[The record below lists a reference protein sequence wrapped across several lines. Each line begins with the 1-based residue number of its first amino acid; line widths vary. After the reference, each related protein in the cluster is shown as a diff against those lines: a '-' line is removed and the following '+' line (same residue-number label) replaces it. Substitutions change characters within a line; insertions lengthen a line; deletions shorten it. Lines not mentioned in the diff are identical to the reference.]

1 MSAEGFTRREVLF
14 VLGAVASPQA
24 RAAAGLL
31 PGAHIDHVAIAVG
44 DLDKTMAFYRRLFG
58 TDVLKNVRTSRRYLH
73 LGKRY
78 LGIEPAAT
86 GTPARIDHIGIGI
99 RNFDQSGTKD
109 MLEKAG
115 FQVREGAGDYVK
127 DPDGTPLQ
135 IWTEES
141 WKLNQ
146 ASPEVS
152 PPQDALFHP
161 RGIYQVSI
169 RVTNLSASIPFYS
182 KLFGDV
188 APFSK
193 QIGQAVFALD
203 QSRIVLDQT
212 AADRPA
218 SIHSF
223 SVVVDSFDAA
233 AVAKVLSQLGARAE
247 LSQDGSQISFSDP
260 DGIRLSVVVAGK
272 K

>member
-1 MSAEGFTRREVLF
+1 MARREFVLA
-14 VLGAVASPQA
+14 LGAVAIPQA
-24 RAAAGLL
+24 RAAVGLL
-31 PGAHIDHVAIAVG
+31 PGAHIDHVALAVG

-58 TDVLKNVRTSRRYLH
+58 TDVLKNERTSRRYLH

-86 GTPARIDHIGIGI
+86 GTSTRIDHIGIGI
-99 RNFDQSGTKD
+99 KNFDQSATKD
-109 MLEKAG
+109 VLEKAG
-115 FQVREGAGDYVK
+115 FQVREGAGDFVR
-127 DPDGTPLQ
+127 DPDGTSLQ

-152 PPQDALFHP
+152 PPQEPLFNA
-161 RGIYQVSI
+161 RGLYQVSI
-169 RVTNLSASIPFYS
+169 RVTTLATAIPFYS

-188 APFSK
+188 APLSK
-193 QIGQAVFALD
+193 QADQTVFALD

-212 AADRPA
+212 TSDRPPG
-218 SIHSF
+218 IHYF
-223 SVVVDSFDAA
+223 VVLVDRYDAA
-233 AVAKVLSQLGARAE
+233 AVTKVLNQLGARPE
-247 LSQDGSQISFSDP
+247 LAQDGSQISFSDP
-260 DGIRLSVVVAGK
+260 DGIRLSVVVAAK